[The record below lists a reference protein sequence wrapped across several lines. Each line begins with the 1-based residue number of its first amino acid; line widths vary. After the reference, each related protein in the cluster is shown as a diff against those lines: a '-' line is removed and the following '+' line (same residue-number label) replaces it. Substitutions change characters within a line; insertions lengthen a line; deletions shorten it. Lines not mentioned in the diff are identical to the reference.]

1 MNPADLHAY
10 QYETVFISDTHLGS
24 GKTASP
30 YLYEFL
36 KHLDYTKLKDIYLVG
51 DIVGGWEHEDGKAK
65 PMPEM
70 EKRILDIINYAAANG
85 VKIHYIPG
93 NHDEKLR
100 PLVDKLQNRENFD
113 TFSKNIS
120 FESEGLFET
129 GGENSKKYKVLHGD
143 SHDPKLFTKHW
154 FRPAEKA
161 VSNGYDD
168 FVRLEKRFARKIY
181 EDLGIDLSAA
191 KMFKDA
197 LKKTISFLYS
207 HKSIIESIEKGKL
220 DGIILGHTHGAGTE
234 EIKVGNRIAH
244 IINDGDWVEGASFAG
259 TEKSGEIPQVKDYK
273 KERKK
278 RGFDVLPKETDEH
291 PAHFAAHR
299 TETERQVQA
308 MNALWPQR
316 DRKKLEKAYSAAAQK
331 NEKLQQKSVMF
342 AEALERVG
350 YTGKLDTQTQHLLE
364 KAADTKGT
372 FKKRQ
377 KKRLAEIFNKHAA
390 KEKLDNADVVFTQTL
405 LRELLIRNRRDI
417 QKQTGDID
425 NTARKLDYPN
435 PSSRRIA

>member
-1 MNPADLHAY
+1 MNPADFY
-10 QYETVFISDTHLGS
+10 SFQYETVFISDTHLGS

-36 KHLDYTKLKDIYLVG
+36 KHLDYTKLKDLYLVG
-51 DIVGGWEHEDGKAK
+51 DVVGGWEHEDGKAN

-70 EKRILDIINYAAANG
+70 EKRILDILNYAAANG
-85 VKIHYIPG
+85 VKVHYIPG

-100 PLVDKLQNRENFD
+100 PLVDKLQNRKDFD

-120 FESEGLFET
+120 FESEAIFET
-129 GGENSKKYKVLHGD
+129 GGPDNKKFKVLHGD

-207 HKSIIESIEKGKL
+207 HKSIIENIKEGNL

-234 EIKVGNRIAH
+234 ELKVGERTVH
-244 IINDGDWVEGASFAG
+244 IINDGDWVEGASYAG
-259 TEKSGEIPQVKDYK
+259 TEKSGEIPQVKGYK
-273 KERKK
+273 EERKK

-291 PAHFAAHR
+291 PAHFAAR
-299 TETERQVQA
+299 RAETERQVQA

-316 DRKKLEKAYSAAAQK
+316 DRKKLETAYNAAVK
-331 NEKLQQKSVMF
+331 KTEKLQQKSVRLE
-342 AEALERVG
+342 AALERVG
-350 YTGKLDTQTQHLLE
+350 HTGKLDAQTQHLLE
-364 KAADTKGT
+364 KAAGKKGI
-372 FKKRQ
+372 FKRRQ
-377 KKRLAEIFNKHAA
+377 KKRLTDIFNKHAA
-390 KEKLDNADVVFTQTL
+390 SEKLVRADIVFTQTL
-405 LRELLIRNRRDI
+405 LRELLIRNGRDI
-417 QKQTGDID
+417 QKQTKDIS
-425 NTARKLDYPN
+425 NAARKLDYQN
-435 PSSRRIA
+435 AAFRRIA